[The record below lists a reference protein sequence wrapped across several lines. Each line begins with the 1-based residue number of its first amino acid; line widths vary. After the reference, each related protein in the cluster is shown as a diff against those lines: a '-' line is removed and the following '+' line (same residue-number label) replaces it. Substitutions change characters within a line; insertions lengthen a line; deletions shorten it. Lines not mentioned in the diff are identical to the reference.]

1 MVNINRYKNL
11 IFDLGNVIINI
22 DFNKTF
28 SAFSELTDFPPS
40 EIQKKLQELRLF
52 DIHGNGDLDDPSF
65 RAQLRKLLHK
75 EEVSD
80 DAIDKAF
87 NALLLDI
94 PHERIELLKRL
105 RSKYRLFLLSN
116 TNYIHIKKVNEILY
130 DTSGINNLD
139 QLFDKV
145 YYSHE
150 LKLSKPD
157 IRIYHKVLE
166 ENNLLPEETLFL
178 DDVKENIEGAISA
191 GISGVIVT
199 RENSINIILKDA

>member
-1 MVNINRYKNL
+1 MNINRYKNL

-191 GISGVIVT
+191 GISGAIVT